1 MVRPDRLPHPIHRT
15 HTKMALCQAT
25 TKAGRACQCKARIG
39 FATCGR
45 HKNVVA
51 DVVHVCGA
59 VKVDGT
65 RCLKACAD
73 GDTMCGL
80 HRRVADR
87 REQARREDIVWN
99 EVLDLLWV
107 PGANATLTDLNNI
120 VTDAHDRGWITAQV
134 ADRLLVS
141 VYVHWRAH
149 LAIHPQPVKPTT
161 DLQRIARD
169 TQNVHTKEVTKQMN
183 EGTKYLV
190 EIPVPEDQDTLA
202 EMEIAWMNKKTT
214 QLKRVMADVKKWY
227 KKNSCVEA
235 NDYLY
240 KRMLDGLWVRVKN
253 DDELVQR
260 LWEEALESVGMCCQ
274 GHLSRLTNVLVGFT
288 DEVKAEIPVGELL
301 QHKMA
306 AIANKD
312 VSVDSKVAEAQSV
325 LAELKVPMEQHSA
338 WLEAF

>member
-1 MVRPDRLPHPIHRT
+1 
-15 HTKMALCQAT
+15 
-25 TKAGRACQCKARIG
+25 
-39 FATCGR
+39 
-45 HKNVVA
+45 
-51 DVVHVCGA
+51 
-59 VKVDGT
+59 
-65 RCLKACAD
+65 
-73 GDTMCGL
+73 MCGL

-325 LAELKVPMEQHSA
+325 LAELKVPMEQYSA

>member
-1 MVRPDRLPHPIHRT
+1 M
-15 HTKMALCQAT
+15 
-25 TKAGRACQCKARIG
+25 CK
-39 FATCGR
+39 
-45 HKNVVA
+45 
-51 DVVHVCGA
+51 
-59 VKVDGT
+59 
-65 RCLKACAD
+65 
-73 GDTMCGL
+73 L
-80 HRRVADR
+80 HRGVADR
-87 REQARREDIVWN
+87 REQARREKIVWN

-120 VTDAHDRGWITAQV
+120 VMDAYDRGWITAQV
-134 ADRLLVS
+134 ADRLIVS
-141 VYVHWRAH
+141 VYVHWRTH
-149 LAIHPQPVKPTT
+149 RVLHPQVAKPIT

-169 TQNVHTKEVTKQMN
+169 TQNVHTKEITKQMN
-183 EGTKYLV
+183 EGTKYLLN
-190 EIPVPEDQDTLA
+190 IRVPDYQDTIA
-202 EMEIAWMNKKTT
+202 EMEIAWRNKNPA

-227 KKNSCVEA
+227 KKKTCVEA

-240 KRMLDGLWVRVKN
+240 EAMLDGLWVVVKN
-253 DDELVQR
+253 NDELVQR

-312 VSVDSKVAEAQSV
+312 VSVHSKVAEAQSV

>member
-1 MVRPDRLPHPIHRT
+1 
-15 HTKMALCQAT
+15 MALCQAT
-25 TKAGRACQCKARIG
+25 TKAGRACQCRARIG
-39 FATCGR
+39 FDTCGR
-45 HKNVVA
+45 HKNVVV

-59 VKVDGT
+59 GKMDGT
-65 RCLKACAD
+65 RCTRACAD
-73 GDTMCGL
+73 GDTLCKL
-80 HRRVADR
+80 HRGVADR
-87 REQARREDIVWN
+87 REQARRERIVWN

-107 PGANATLTDLNNI
+107 PGANTTLTDLNNI

-149 LAIHPQPVKPTT
+149 LAVHPQVAKPIT

-169 TQNVHTKEVTKQMN
+169 TQNVHTKEVSKQMN
-183 EGTKYLV
+183 EGTKYLLN
-190 EIPVPEDQDTLA
+190 IRVPDYQDTIA
-202 EMEIAWMNKKTT
+202 EMEVMWRNKNPG

-227 KKNSCVEA
+227 KKKTCVEA

-240 KRMLDGLWVRVKN
+240 EAMLDGLWVVVKN
-253 DDELVQR
+253 NDELVQR

-325 LAELKVPMEQHSA
+325 LAELKVPMDQHSA